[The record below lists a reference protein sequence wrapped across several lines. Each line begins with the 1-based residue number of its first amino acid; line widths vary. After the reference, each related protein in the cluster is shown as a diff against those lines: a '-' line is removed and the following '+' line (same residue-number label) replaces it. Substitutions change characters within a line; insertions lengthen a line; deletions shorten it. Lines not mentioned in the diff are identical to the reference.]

1 MNKIATA
8 LFGFGA
14 GAFFLRASQV
24 TPKAPSF
31 GLWLIAA
38 VLLLSFAFV
47 AVVRE

>member
-24 TPKAPSF
+24 TPKAPTF
-31 GLWLIAA
+31 GVWLIIAV
-38 VLLLSFAFV
+38 VLLTLAFV
-47 AVVRE
+47 SVVRE